1 MLKIKKTN
9 KNGVVLSQK
18 TKAMAAAI
26 EKKFKER
33 HAKKSQK
40 ESEQA
45 ITGDKFRNYTVSIMA
60 PDPIPYP
67 QEQHNPLPAQDYAA
81 TVSIPDS

>member
-33 HAKKSQK
+33 HAKKAQK

-45 ITGDKFRNYTVSIMA
+45 ITGDTFRNYTVSIME
-60 PDPIPYP
+60 PDPIPDP
-67 QEQHNPLPAQDYAA
+67 QVQRNPLPAQYYAA